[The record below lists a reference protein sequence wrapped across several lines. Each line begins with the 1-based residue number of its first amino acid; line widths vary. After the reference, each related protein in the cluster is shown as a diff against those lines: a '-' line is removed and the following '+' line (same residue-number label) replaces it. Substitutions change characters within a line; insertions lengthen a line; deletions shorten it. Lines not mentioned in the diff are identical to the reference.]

1 MKTISI
7 KSPNLEYY
15 LAAERCDK
23 ALNEFFEA
31 YVFLQHTKA
40 PFFVKTVEDV
50 GIDDHIVSC
59 YEAWLGVEKE

>member
-15 LAAERCDK
+15 LAAEKCDK

-31 YVFLQHTKA
+31 YVFLQHTRA
-40 PFFVKTVEDV
+40 PFYVETVEDSR
-50 GIDDHIVSC
+50 IDEHIVAC
-59 YEAWLGVEKE
+59 YEAWLGVENK